1 MPALTHL
8 KPLGDLLEP
17 YRTGIVNNSYQ
28 PAPKIIDLQ
37 NDFLTPVSP
46 ATFTQ
51 PILRFFNQRAAKQIG
66 LDDLTKQQKTDYF
79 AKFKPLP
86 DNQQQP
92 LAMAYHGHQFG
103 SYNPDLGDGRG
114 FLYGQLRDNDG
125 KLLDLGTKG
134 SGQTPWSRSGDGRLT
149 LKGAV
154 REILATE
161 MLEALGVYT
170 SKSFCVFE
178 TGEQLWRNDEPSPAR
193 SAVLTRLSHSNIR
206 FGSFQR
212 LAHFNQVEEMRV
224 LLNHI
229 AKQYMPH
236 LQELDPE
243 ILPMAFL
250 SEVATNSADL
260 CASWMAAGFVHG
272 VLNTDNMNI
281 NGESFDYGPWRF
293 LPTYDPKFTAA
304 YFDTNGRY
312 AYERQ
317 AEAVNWNLAR
327 LGEALS
333 LLAPVEQLQLAHQQF
348 ASRWNSALPKA
359 FLRRLGL
366 RPKGQKQDQAFL
378 QTMTDTLIATQVPF
392 EGFFFDWFC
401 GDEGRALTRPNLAIY
416 NSSQFTNLR
425 KLLNNYQPDR
435 PKRLENTYFAAE
447 TPQTLLID
455 QVESLWQP
463 IDENDDWQE
472 FEQTIIRIDQ
482 ARLAYDIF
490 I

>member
-1 MPALTHL
+1 M
-8 KPLGDLLEP
+8 
-17 YRTGIVNNSYQ
+17 NSSYQ
-28 PAPKIIDLQ
+28 PAPVIVDLK
-37 NDFLTPVSP
+37 NGFLEPVSP
-46 ATFTQ
+46 ANFKKTE
-51 PILRFFNQRAAKQIG
+51 LRYFNQRAGEQVG
-66 LDDLTKQQKTDYF
+66 LGDLTEQQKTDHF

-114 FLYGQLRDNDG
+114 FLYAQLRANSG

-178 TGEQLWRNDEPSPAR
+178 TGEELWRNDEPSPAR

-236 LQELDPE
+236 LQQLDPE

-250 SEVATNSADL
+250 SEVAISSAEL

-293 LPTYDPKFTAA
+293 LPSYDPKFTAA
-304 YFDTNGRY
+304 YFDHKGLY

-317 AEAVNWNLAR
+317 AEAVSWNLAR

-333 LLAPVEQLQLAHQQF
+333 LLAPVEQLQLAHQNF
-348 ASRWNSALPKA
+348 ASKWQTALPEA

-366 RPKGQKQDQAFL
+366 QPKSRQQDKNFL
-378 QTMTDTLIATQVPF
+378 QVLSDTLLTTQLPF

-416 NSSQFTNLR
+416 NSRQFIDLR
-425 KLLNNYQPDR
+425 KLLNNYQPER
-435 PKRLENTYFAAE
+435 PKRLQHEYFAAE

-463 IDENDDWQE
+463 IAENDDWQE
-472 FEQTIIRIDQ
+472 FEQIIIRIGQ

>member
-1 MPALTHL
+1 M
-8 KPLGDLLEP
+8 
-17 YRTGIVNNSYQ
+17 NNSYQ
-28 PAPKIIDLQ
+28 PSPKIVDLG
-37 NDFLTPVSP
+37 NGFLEPVSP
-46 ATFTQ
+46 ASFKKTE
-51 PILRFFNQRAAKQIG
+51 LRYFNQRAARQIG
-66 LDDLTKQQKTDYF
+66 LDDLSEQQKIDYF
-79 AKFKPLP
+79 AKFEPLP

-92 LAMAYHGHQFG
+92 LAMAYHGHQFA

-114 FLYGQLRDNDG
+114 FLYAQLRDNSG

-134 SGQTPWSRSGDGRLT
+134 SGQTPWSRSGDGKLT

-161 MLEALGVYT
+161 MLEALGVST

-178 TGEQLWRNDEPSPAR
+178 TGDQLWRNDEPSPAR

-212 LAHFNQVEEMRV
+212 LAYFNQVEEMRA

-229 AKQYMPH
+229 AGQYMPH
-236 LQELDPE
+236 LQKLDPE

-293 LPTYDPKFTAA
+293 LPSYDPKFTAA
-304 YFDTNGRY
+304 YFDTNGLY

-317 AEAVNWNLAR
+317 AEAVSWNLAR

-333 LLAPVEQLQLAHQQF
+333 ILAPVEQLQLAHKNF
-348 ASRWNSALPKA
+348 AAKWEIALPEA

-366 RPKGQKQDQAFL
+366 RPKSQQHDKNFL
-378 QTMTDTLIATQVPF
+378 QVLSDTLLTTQLPF

-401 GDEGRALTRPNLAIY
+401 GDEGRALTRPNLAVY
-416 NSSQFTNLR
+416 NSSQFSDLR
-425 KLLNNYQPDR
+425 KLLNSYQPDR
-435 PKRLENTYFAAE
+435 PKRLQHKYFAAE

-455 QVESLWQP
+455 QVGSLWQP
-463 IDENDDWQE
+463 IAQNDDWQE
-472 FEQTIIRIDQ
+472 FEQVIMRIDQ